1 MKRTK
6 TYSIIT
12 GWVACL
18 LLLMLAACNVP
29 HVQEVDELNDKAY
42 ALHYRNL
49 DSVRIYADKA
59 YGLAGSYDAGK
70 AEALNNLAFVDL
82 MKMRFTEA
90 YAKLDSVL
98 KSLITKW
105 NLGG

>member
-1 MKRTK
+1 M
-6 TYSIIT
+6 
-12 GWVACL
+12 GWIACL

-59 YGLAGSYDAGK
+59 YGLAGAMTQEK
-70 AEALNNLAFVDL
+70 
-82 MKMRFTEA
+82 RRH
-90 YAKLDSVL
+90 
-98 KSLITKW
+98 
-105 NLGG
+105 